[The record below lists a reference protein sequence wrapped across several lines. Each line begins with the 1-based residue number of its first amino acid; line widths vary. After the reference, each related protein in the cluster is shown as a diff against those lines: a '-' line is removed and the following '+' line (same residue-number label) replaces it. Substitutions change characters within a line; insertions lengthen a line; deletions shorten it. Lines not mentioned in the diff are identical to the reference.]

1 MRAGNNFN
9 HNHADQGSV
18 FFARDGGLWLGEAG
32 YADYYKDPSYPPY
45 NIQAA
50 GHNVLLVDDNPES
63 QVFPGNA
70 VFGDAPRL
78 ERTELEGGVQL
89 VQADLTPAYPGLLQR
104 YTRTLVFVPHG
115 PLLVIDR
122 VRSNVPHRFA
132 QRWHPEQPLAG
143 ASPENA
149 FTMEHNGRTLRVEAF
164 STVSFAM
171 KQSEAPLPLT
181 AYDLASHGPIE
192 HPQMFDFE
200 TLDAVNGAIIA
211 TVITSGEQKAA
222 VTREG
227 DEMSVR
233 LRGLTVSIP
242 SRDAPLRITV
252 MP

>member
-1 MRAGNNFN
+1 M
-9 HNHADQGSV
+9 
-18 FFARDGGLWLGEAG
+18 
-32 YADYYKDPSYPPY
+32 
-45 NIQAA
+45 
-50 GHNVLLVDDNPES
+50 
-63 QVFPGNA
+63 
-70 VFGDAPRL
+70 
-78 ERTELEGGVQL
+78 
-89 VQADLTPAYPGLLQR
+89 
-104 YTRTLVFVPHG
+104 
-115 PLLVIDR
+115 
-122 VRSNVPHRFA
+122 
-132 QRWHPEQPLAG
+132 AG
-143 ASPENA
+143 ASPEKA
-149 FTMEHNGRTLRVEAF
+149 FIMQHNGQTLRVEAF
-164 STVSFAM
+164 STVPFGK